1 MAQDKEKEKTYGGYI
16 TTAPLQSAWSGTT
29 AVDSYEDYLRNKN
42 NTFYDLYTEQTK
54 YYDQQNQKALQSIN
68 AQHQQAYQ
76 NADIERERGVVDAR
90 SSYEQNKATYGA
102 NAEALARMGLTGGG
116 YSDYLNSKAYAQQRA
131 ETQAANAQATA
142 TKREA
147 DYIKDQSTLAA
158 EKEYS
163 QNMLNAA
170 TSYRENVLNNDAA
183 IGQYREQ
190 KAANEQNY
198 LLQLLGLAGSGTYSA
213 ETIKALAN
221 NLNLNASYAETLSG
235 AASYAD
241 QLKQNAETEKEA
253 ATQKGIYQ
261 NLYTEVLGGNLKAEA
276 IDATAAA
283 LGLTDTSY
291 IEHLKGLAESTNK
304 TVEDTQNK
312 ALIEQSGLNAQTIYD
327 GMAAGDVDT
336 YTDTYLDIA
345 VSNKQLT
352 TDDVAQI
359 KEWRAT
365 ESVKLVEKAI
375 SGGDVATADALL
387 EQYKKNNYID
397 EDTYQSL
404 NMDKYVKYVDTQT
417 IESTDDL
424 DALNKDLAAA
434 VKSGKLTESDKTAI
448 YKYTMAKNS
457 NVLSKDTC
465 KVVTAGGTTDKIAAS
480 AIVAVEIDGERY
492 SLAFGKEADKKLS
505 NILTQISTENSG
517 NRIVEFAGDVYV
529 LDYKSESAAKWHK
542 VTSKKLVKAYKKAA
556 EKQANVTPPTHTSK
570 TVYNG
575 GSIYANSGIIN
586 TLN

>member
-54 YYDQQNQKALQSIN
+54 FYDQQNQKALQSIN

-163 QNMLNAA
+163 QNMLDAA

-213 ETIKALAN
+213 ETIKALAK
-221 NLNLNASYAETLSG
+221 NLNLNASYGETLSG

-241 QLKQNAETEKEA
+241 QLKREAETEKEA

-291 IEHLKGLAESTNK
+291 IEQLKGLAESTNK
-304 TVEDTQNK
+304 TVEETENK

-345 VSNKQLT
+345 VNNKQLT

-359 KEWRAT
+359 KQWRAT

-434 VKSGKLTESDKTAI
+434 VKSGKLTEADKTAI
-448 YKYTMAKNS
+448 YNYTMAKSAKVLELSGYKTIRGANTDDIAYVVIDDKKYAAS
-457 NVLSKDTC
+457 TSAKKVDNALNEILTGLSKQN
-465 KVVTAGGTTDKIAAS
+465 GGNHRL
-480 AIVAVEIDGERY
+480 V
-492 SLAFGKEADKKLS
+492 AFGGNVYIYNYEKGLYG
-505 NILTQISTENSG
+505 QSG
-517 NRIVEFAGDVYV
+517 HWE
-529 LDYKSESAAKWHK
+529 K
-542 VTSKKLVKAYKKAA
+542 VNNKKLVEAFKKAA